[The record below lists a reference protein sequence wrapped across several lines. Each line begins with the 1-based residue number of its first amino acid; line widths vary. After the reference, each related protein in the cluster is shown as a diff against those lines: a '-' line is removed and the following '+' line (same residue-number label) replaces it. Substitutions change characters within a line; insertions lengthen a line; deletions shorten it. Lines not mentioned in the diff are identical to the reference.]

1 MIDVNNLTKKFG
13 DLLVLDDITTSIKE
27 GTLTAYGDSNCDGN
41 VDLSGRPAGVSQR
54 F

>member
-1 MIDVNNLTKKFG
+1 MIDVINLTKKFG

-27 GTLTAYGDSNCDGN
+27 GERI
-41 VDLSGRPAGVSQR
+41 VVIGRPAGVSQR